1 MFKALFEVLKFAFK
15 KVTKLSIPYFSLEEN
30 DIKLKIS
37 TDCFYKH
44 TLYNIEMKTRH
55 DSYVYEAY
63 TIKSDNV
70 FLEYI
75 HTYEDVYWNKDS
87 FSSFLSLLKDALKA
101 TNFEK
106 LEQKSFTHYDFYAY
120 RVDDSYNIFLIS
132 LYEMNKNLFIVDF
145 KGDLYTNLIL
155 NFDKTYIFNYENK
168 KALKCDI
175 NISLVKNNAMNEYF
189 KLASS

>member
-1 MFKALFEVLKFAFK
+1 MFKALFEGLKFAFK

-37 TDCFYKH
+37 TDHFYKH

-63 TIKSDNV
+63 TIKSDNI

-75 HTYEDVYWNKDS
+75 HTYEDVAWNTDA
-87 FSSFLSLLKDALKA
+87 FSSFLSLLIGALQSSS
-101 TNFEK
+101 FENIEK
-106 LEQKSFTHYDFYAY
+106 KSFTHYDFYIY
-120 RVDDSYNIFLIS
+120 RVNSSFNIFLIS
-132 LYEMNKNLFIVDF
+132 LYEMDKNLFIVDF
-145 KGDLYTNLIL
+145 KGDLYKNLML
-155 NFDKTYIFNYENK
+155 NFDKSYKFSYENS
-168 KALKCDI
+168 ADLKFDI
-175 NISLVKNNAMNEYF
+175 NISLVKNNAMNNYF